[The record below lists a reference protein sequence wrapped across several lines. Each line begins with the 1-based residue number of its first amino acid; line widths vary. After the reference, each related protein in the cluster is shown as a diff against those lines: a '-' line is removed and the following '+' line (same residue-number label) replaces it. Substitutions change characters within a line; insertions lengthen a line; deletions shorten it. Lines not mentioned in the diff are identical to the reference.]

1 MGALIWVA
9 ADLVL
14 LLLIVYFGFCVHL
27 VNRFLHRK
35 PDDFEAFLHKLEKNG
50 NGQHAET
57 IRRDRQWY
65 PAQPHEDV
73 YIESYDGLRLHGTL
87 IEQTEGGQAR
97 GTLLLAHGFHG
108 SGYVDFSCAMQ
119 PYFEMG
125 FNLLVIDQ
133 RGHLQSEG
141 TYLTMGVRERYDVR
155 SWAIW
160 LLQRYG
166 EGHAVVLDGVSM
178 GAATVL
184 MAAGLDLPRNVRAII
199 SDCPYTSPREIFHS
213 VMTTSIRL
221 PTWLLWGG
229 DLCCRIMAGF
239 SIDGASTVEALRNNR
254 LPLLMIHGLADDFVP
269 CWMTEKSAEAAVN
282 CEKTLILVPGA
293 GHGLSFLVDREGVYA
308 ELVKF
313 MDRHCPKK

>member
-1 MGALIWVA
+1 MMAPLWAAAALA
-9 ADLVL
+9 L
-14 LLLIVYFGFCVHL
+14 LLLIAYFGFCVHL
-27 VNRFLHRK
+27 VNRFLHRQ
-35 PDDFEAFLHKLEKNG
+35 PDDFDAFLRKLERSG

-65 PAQPHEDV
+65 PAQPREDV

-87 IEQTEGGQAR
+87 IEQPERGQAR
-97 GTLLLAHGFHG
+97 GTILLAHGFHG
-108 SGYVDFSCAMQ
+108 SGYVDFSCALQ

-133 RGHLQSEG
+133 RAHLQSEG
-141 TYLTMGVRERYDVR
+141 TWLTMGVRERYDVR

-166 EGHAVVLDGVSM
+166 ESHPVVLDGISM
-178 GAATVL
+178 GGTTVL
-184 MAAGLDLPRNVRAII
+184 MAAGLDLPRNVQAII
-199 SDCPYTSPREIFHS
+199 SDCPFTSPREIFHS
-213 VMTTSIRL
+213 VMTTSIKL
-221 PTWLLWGG
+221 PTWLLWGA
-229 DLCCRIMAGF
+229 DICCRIMAGF
-239 SIDGASTVEALRNNR
+239 SIDGASTVDALRDNR

-269 CWMTEKSAEAAVN
+269 CHMTEKSAAAAVN
-282 CEKTLILVPGA
+282 CEKALVLVPGA

-313 MDRHCPKK
+313 LDRHCPKK